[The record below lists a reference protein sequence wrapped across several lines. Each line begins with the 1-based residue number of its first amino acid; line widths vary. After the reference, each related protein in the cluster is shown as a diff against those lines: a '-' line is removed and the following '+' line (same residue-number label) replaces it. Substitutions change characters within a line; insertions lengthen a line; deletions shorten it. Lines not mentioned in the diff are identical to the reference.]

1 MINLEKKNWKK
12 LEINDEKKN
21 ERKNEKSQPLN
32 KRIKTYFEKH
42 GIEQKNSGMM
52 FGIKKN
58 GKQNDEK
65 ICFVQHDLLQHE

>member
-1 MINLEKKNWKK
+1 MVNLEKKNWKK
-12 LEINDEKKN
+12 LEMNDEKKY
-21 ERKNEKSQPLN
+21 ERMNEKNQIL
-32 KRIKTYFEKH
+32 KKEVKIYFEKH
-42 GIEQKNSGMM
+42 GIEQKSSGMM